1 VKKYEVST
9 LTTIDLLDGLNPEQR
24 EAVQTIEGPL
34 LVHAGPGSGKTRVI
48 VHRIAYMVKNAGINP
63 RHILAVTF
71 SRKAA
76 EEMKKRLDELFD
88 QPPAVT
94 VSTIHSACLR
104 ILRGE
109 GLPGLGK
116 NFDVMDEDSRTKLVK
131 QCMEQAG
138 LSFEENSLRRI
149 KTAIS
154 YAKVNMLDAAAIIPK
169 QGELLDDASTTV
181 YLRYQDALKQ
191 QRAMDYDD
199 MLAHTYLL
207 FKENGDAL
215 SRYQQLHRYILVD
228 EFQDTSSLQYQ
239 IIRMLG
245 ARSGNVC
252 VVGDPDQTIYSWRQ
266 AEMRNTDNFR
276 KDFPG
281 TRVIG
286 MAENYRSTA
295 TIVDAANALISR
307 NHLHKENGIVTSRE
321 KGSPLFVI
329 GLKDAADEAQ
339 YIARRVKKLLP
350 ELSLKNSDFAVL
362 YRTNAQ
368 SRALEDGFFAEGLP
382 YKLPGGTPFYKRKEV
397 QDMVAWLRVMR
408 NPADDAALTRVIR
421 LAGKGIG
428 AKSLSELQEQAE
440 KSKTH
445 LNQVLQQPGESLSTL
460 PLRERSAVARFQA
473 RLLGLHAESRHTSL
487 VTLMNR
493 IIETTDYREHLQGED
508 NPEERWENLLEFIS
522 LAQAYEHL
530 RPAVALSSLL
540 GKVSQA
546 SGMDELGQEA
556 DAVTLNT
563 LHGAKGLEFPV
574 VFIAG
579 VEEGLLPHSRSTDE
593 PAKLEEERR
602 LCYVGIT
609 RAMELAY
616 LTYAEKRFL
625 SGEISQRIPSRFLR
639 ELPANLVS
647 RQDYNGH
654 IIREAS
660 PVYGTAQPEP
670 PQPQI
675 EMLLNAGDKVTHPKF
690 GAGRVREVFK
700 HAADFHV
707 IVVFNDYGTKKLLY
721 SLAGLEKLL

>member
-1 VKKYEVST
+1 M
-9 LTTIDLLDGLNPEQR
+9 DLLGGLNPMQQ
-24 EAVQTIEGPL
+24 EAVQTVEGSL

-48 VHRIAYMVKNAGINP
+48 VHRIAYMVAQAKINP

-88 QPPAVT
+88 RPPAVT
-94 VSTIHSACLR
+94 VGTIHSACLR
-104 ILRGE
+104 ILRSE
-109 GLPGLGK
+109 GIPGLGTT
-116 NFDVMDEDSRTKLVK
+116 FEVCDDERQNKLIR
-131 QCMEQAG
+131 QCMQEAG
-138 LSFEENSLRRI
+138 LSFEENNLRRI
-149 KTAIS
+149 KGIIS
-154 YAKVNMLDAAAIIPK
+154 YAKINMIDPDAVVPGP
-169 QGELLDDASTTV
+169 GERFDDASATV
-181 YLRYQDALKQ
+181 YRYYQAELKK
-191 QRAMDYDD
+191 QRSLDYDD
-199 MLAHTYLL
+199 MLAYAHRL
-207 FKENGDAL
+207 FKEDGAAL
-215 SRYQQLHRYILVD
+215 KRYQQIYRYILVD

-245 ARSGNVC
+245 ARYRNVC

-276 KDFPG
+276 RDFPG
-281 TRVIG
+281 ARVIG
-286 MAENYRSTA
+286 MDENYRSSK

-307 NHLHKENGIVTSRE
+307 NSLRREKKLTTSRE
-321 KGSPLFVI
+321 QGSPLFVT
-329 GLKDAADEAQ
+329 GLKDAGDEAQ
-339 YIARRVKKLLP
+339 YIARQVKKLLS
-350 ELSLKNSDFAVL
+350 ERSLKNTDFAVL

-368 SRALEDGFFAEGLP
+368 SRAIEDGFCAEGLP
-382 YKLPGGTPFYKRKEV
+382 YKLPGGTPFYKRKEI

-428 AKSLSELQEQAE
+428 ARSLSGLQEQAE
-440 KSKTH
+440 KSQTH
-445 LNQVLQQPGESLSTL
+445 LNQVLQQSAGLSTL
-460 PLRERSAVARFQA
+460 PLRERSAIARFQA
-473 RLLGLHAESRHTSL
+473 QVQQLHAESRQVSL

-493 IIETTDYREHLQGED
+493 IIETTAYREHLQGED
-508 NPEERWENLLEFIS
+508 NPEERWENLAEFIS

-530 RPAVALSSLL
+530 SPAVALSSLL

-556 DAVTLNT
+556 DAVTFNT

-579 VEEGLLPHSRSTDE
+579 VEEGLLPHSRSIDD

-609 RAMELAY
+609 RAMDLVY
-616 LTYAEKRFL
+616 LTHVEKRLAF
-625 SGEISQRIPSRFLR
+625 GQAGYRTPSRFIR

-654 IIREAS
+654 IVRDAS
-660 PVYGTAQPEP
+660 PGYSAALPEA

-675 EMLLNAGDKVTHPKF
+675 EMLFNAGDKVVHPKF
-690 GAGRVREVFK
+690 GAGRILKVLK

-721 SLAGLEKLL
+721 SLAHLEKL

>member
-1 VKKYEVST
+1 
-9 LTTIDLLDGLNPEQR
+9 
-24 EAVQTIEGPL
+24 VQTVEGSL

-48 VHRIAYMVKNAGINP
+48 VHRIAYMVMQAKIKP

-88 QPPAVT
+88 EPPAVT
-94 VSTIHSACLR
+94 ISTIHSTCLR

-116 NFDVMDEDSRTKLVK
+116 NFDVIDEDRQTKLIK
-131 QCMEQAG
+131 HCMEQAE
-138 LSFEENSLRRI
+138 LSFEENNLRRI
-149 KTAIS
+149 RTAIS
-154 YAKVNMLDAAAIIPK
+154 YAKVNMLDPDAIIPK
-169 QGELLDDASTTV
+169 QGERLDDTAAAV
-181 YLRYQDALKQ
+181 YRGYQAELRK
-191 QRAMDYDD
+191 QRAVDYDD
-199 MLAHTYLL
+199 MLVHTYLL
-207 FKENGDAL
+207 FRDNGVAL
-215 SRYQQLHRYILVD
+215 ERYQQLHRYILVD

-245 ARSGNVC
+245 SRFRNVC

-281 TRVIG
+281 TRIIG
-286 MAENYRSTA
+286 MAENYRSTG

-307 NHLHKENGIVTSRE
+307 NHLRKEKGITTSRE
-321 KGSPLFVI
+321 KGSPLFVT

-339 YIARRVKKLLP
+339 YIARQVKKLLS
-350 ELSLKNSDFAVL
+350 ERSLKNTDFAVL

-368 SRALEDGFFAEGLP
+368 SRAIEDVFCAEGLP

-440 KSKTH
+440 KSRLH
-445 LNQVLQQPGESLSTL
+445 LNQVLQQPALNLSTL
-460 PLRERSAVARFQA
+460 PLRERNAVARFQA
-473 RLLGLHAESRHTSL
+473 QLQGLYAESRHVSL
-487 VTLMNR
+487 ITLMNR
-493 IIETTDYREHLQGED
+493 ILETTAYREHLQGED

-530 RPAVALSSLL
+530 GPAVALSSLL
-540 GKVSQA
+540 GRVSQA
-546 SGMDELGQEA
+546 SVIDELGQEA
-556 DAVTLNT
+556 DAVTFYT
-563 LHGAKGLEFPV
+563 LHGSKGLEFPV

-579 VEEGLLPHSRSTDE
+579 MEEGLLPHGRSIDD

-609 RAMELAY
+609 RAMDLAY
-616 LTYAEKRFL
+616 LTYAAKRFL
-625 SGEISQRIPSRFLR
+625 SGEASQRVPSRFLR
-639 ELPANLVS
+639 ELPSNLVS

-654 IIREAS
+654 IIRDDS
-660 PVYGTAQPEP
+660 PGFNAALPEP
-670 PQPQI
+670 PQPEK
-675 EMLLNAGDKVTHPKF
+675 EMLFNAGDKVTHVKF
-690 GAGRVREVFK
+690 GVGRVEKILKR
-700 HAADFHV
+700 AADFHV
-707 IVVFNDYGTKKLLY
+707 IVVFDDYGTKKLLY
-721 SLAGLEKLL
+721 SLANLEKLS

>member
-1 VKKYEVST
+1 M
-9 LTTIDLLDGLNPEQR
+9 
-24 EAVQTIEGPL
+24 QTVEGPL

-48 VHRIAYMVKNAGINP
+48 VHRIAYMVAQAKINP

-88 QPPAVT
+88 EPPAVT
-94 VSTIHSACLR
+94 ISTIHSTCLR

-116 NFDVMDEDSRTKLVK
+116 NFDVIDEDRQTKLIK
-131 QCMEQAG
+131 QCMEQAE
-138 LSFEENSLRRI
+138 LSFEENNLRRI
-149 KTAIS
+149 KAAIS
-154 YAKVNMLDAAAIIPK
+154 YARVNMLDPDAIIPK
-169 QGELLDDASTTV
+169 QGERLDDAATAV
-181 YLRYQDALKQ
+181 YRSYQAELRK
-191 QRAMDYDD
+191 QRAVDYDD
-199 MLAHTYLL
+199 MLVHTYLL
-207 FKENGDAL
+207 FKDNGVAL
-215 SRYQQLHRYILVD
+215 ERYQQLHRYILVD

-245 ARSGNVC
+245 SRFRNVC

-281 TRVIG
+281 TRIIG
-286 MAENYRSTA
+286 MAENYRSTR

-307 NHLHKENGIVTSRE
+307 NHLRKEKDIITSRE
-321 KGSPLFVI
+321 KGSPLVVT

-339 YIARRVKKLLP
+339 YIARQVKKLLS
-350 ELSLKNSDFAVL
+350 ERSLKNTDFAVL

-368 SRALEDGFFAEGLP
+368 SRAIEDGFCAEGLP

-408 NPADDAALTRVIR
+408 NPADDSALTRVIR

-440 KSKTH
+440 KSQMH
-445 LNQVLQQPGESLSTL
+445 LNQVLQQPALSLSTL
-460 PLRERSAVARFQA
+460 PMRERNAVARFQA
-473 RLLGLHAESRHTSL
+473 QFQGLYAESRHVSL

-493 IIETTDYREHLQGED
+493 ILETTAYQEHLQGED

-540 GKVSQA
+540 GRVSQA
-546 SGMDELGQEA
+546 SVIDELGQEA
-556 DAVTLNT
+556 DAVTFYT
-563 LHGAKGLEFPV
+563 LHGSKGLEFPV

-579 VEEGLLPHSRSTDE
+579 MEEGLLPHGRSIDD

-609 RAMELAY
+609 RAMDLAY
-616 LTYAEKRFL
+616 LTYVAKRFI
-625 SGEISQRIPSRFLR
+625 SGEASQRVPSRFLR
-639 ELPANLVS
+639 EIPPNLVK

-654 IIREAS
+654 IIRDDS
-660 PVYGTAQPEP
+660 PGFNAAL
-670 PQPQI
+670 PQPLKPEK
-675 EMLLNAGDKVTHPKF
+675 EMLFNAGDKVTHAKF
-690 GAGRVREVFK
+690 GVGRVEKILK
-700 HAADFHV
+700 HASDFHV
-707 IVVFNDYGTKKLLY
+707 IVVFDDYGTKKLLY
-721 SLAGLEKLL
+721 SLASLEKQS